1 MMAIEVELPQEI
13 ELKIRTNKDLDLLVR
28 KRLEHQIKEDLKND
42 LFVLMLFDDLLKDS
56 ELTEEDVNDLDH
68 TMKRDIMEKLG
79 WR

>member
-1 MMAIEVELPQEI
+1 MMAIEVELPPEI

-28 KRLEHQIKEDLKND
+28 KRLEHQIKEDIKNG

>member
-28 KRLEHQIKEDLKND
+28 KRLEHQIKEDIKND